1 MLKVLIA
8 DDEEPA
14 RSRMTRLLQK
24 IGGVEIVN
32 VASNG
37 LDAFENITLLKPDAA
52 FLDVE
57 MPGMTGVQIA
67 AELPSEIPTRVV
79 FTTAYNEYALK
90 AFELNAVD
98 YLTKPIEEER
108 LRAAVEKLKK
118 SAPQPQQVATKV
130 LDDLK
135 QEPLNKIPVALADR
149 YKLLDF
155 EEVLCI
161 EVIEKETFIHTMNKS
176 YLVSSSL
183 DYFEKKLPQS
193 LFMRVSRS
201 AIVQIKAIKEVV
213 LWFGNRY
220 KIILLNGRE
229 ALCSRERSKS
239 LKSILKL

>member
-1 MLKVLIA
+1 MLKVIIA

-24 IGGVEIVN
+24 IDGVEVVN
-32 VASNG
+32 VSSNG
-37 LDAFENITLLKPDAA
+37 LDAYENITLLKPDAV
-52 FLDVE
+52 FLDIE

-67 AELPSEIPTRVV
+67 SVLPEDLPTRVV
-79 FTTAYNEYALK
+79 FTTAYNDYALK

-118 SAPQPQQVATKV
+118 NASHSPIAAAKV
-130 LDDLK
+130 LEDLR

-155 EEVLCI
+155 EEILCV
-161 EVIEKETFIHTMNKS
+161 EVVEKETLVHTLQKA
-176 YLVSSSL
+176 YIVSAPL
-183 DYFEKKLPQS
+183 EHYEKKLPPQM
-193 LFMRVSRS
+193 FMRISRS
-201 AIVQIKAIKEVV
+201 AIVQLKAIKEVV

-220 KIILLNGRE
+220 KIVLVNGKE
-229 ALCSRERSKS
+229 LLCSRERSKS
-239 LKSILKL
+239 LKSFLKL

>member
-1 MLKVLIA
+1 MLRVMIA

-24 IGGVEIVN
+24 IDDVEIVN
-32 VASNG
+32 IASNG
-37 LDAFENITLLKPDAA
+37 LDAFENITLLKPDAV
-52 FLDVE
+52 FLDIE

-67 AELPSEIPTRVV
+67 AELPPEIPTRVV
-79 FTTAYNEYALK
+79 FTTAYNDYALK

-108 LRAAVEKLKK
+108 LRTAVEKLKK
-118 SAPQPQQVATKV
+118 SVAPPRFAAKV
-130 LDDLK
+130 LEDLK

-149 YKLLDF
+149 YKLLDY
-155 EEVLCI
+155 EEALCI

-176 YLVSSSL
+176 YLVSSPL
-183 DYFEKKLPQS
+183 EHYEKKLPHTM
-193 LFMRVSRS
+193 FMRVSRS

-220 KIILLNGRE
+220 KIVLLNGRE
-229 ALCSRERSKS
+229 VLCSRERSKN
-239 LKSILKL
+239 LKAILKL